1 MNAVENR
8 APGGRLAA
16 ALESPI
22 VGMSPWIIFSVV
34 VGPGRFEL
42 AVALALA
49 VSVALFVTARLL
61 YRGISIKIL
70 EVADILF
77 FALLA
82 GAGAAASPGT
92 LRWLETYAGEMS
104 NLALVVIAFGS
115 MAVRVP
121 FTMQYARERVGP
133 EYWKSPE
140 FLQANQVITGIWGA
154 AFLVAAIAGGF
165 GDLVLHN
172 PNNIWTAWIIQI
184 AAIVTALS
192 FTEWYPQVVRSRN
205 RAGEPPPPV
214 RNLLIPLAGLIIPV
228 GVVSLIFDAAASW
241 FGVALILIGVIL
253 ARAINKDAEMARP
266 SSGQRRRRKSN
277 WRLR

>member
-1 MNAVENR
+1 MKAVAGT

-22 VGMSPWIIFSVV
+22 VGMSPWIIFSVL

-42 AVALALA
+42 AVGLALA
-49 VSVALFVTARLL
+49 VSVALLIAARMLC
-61 YRGISIKIL
+61 RGTSLKIL
-70 EVADILF
+70 EVSDVVF
-77 FALLA
+77 FAVLA
-82 GAGAAASPGT
+82 AVGAASSPGT
-92 LRWLETYAGEMS
+92 HAWLETYAGEIS

-121 FTMQYARERVGP
+121 FTVQYGRERVSP
-133 EYWKSPE
+133 EYWKSRE
-140 FLQANQVITGIWGA
+140 FLRINYVITGVWGA
-154 AFLVAAIAGGF
+154 AFLVAAVAGGF

-172 PNNIWTAWIIQI
+172 ADNLWTAWIIQI

-192 FTEWYPQVVRSRN
+192 FTEWYPQVVRSRKGT
-205 RAGEPPPPV
+205 GEPPPPV

-241 FGVALILIGVIL
+241 FGVGLIFIGIIL
-253 ARAINKDAEMARP
+253 ARAINKDAEMTPP
-266 SSGQRRRRKSN
+266 SAGHPRRGRSNRR
-277 WRLR
+277 L

>member
-1 MNAVENR
+1 MNAVANT

-16 ALESPI
+16 ALESPV
-22 VGMSPWIIFSVV
+22 VGMSPWIIFSAL

-49 VSVALFVTARLL
+49 MSVALFVWARML
-61 YRGISIKIL
+61 YRGTSLKIL
-70 EVADILF
+70 EVADLVF
-77 FALLA
+77 FAVLA
-82 GAGAAASPGT
+82 GVGAAASPGT
-92 LRWLETYAGEMS
+92 LRWLETYAGEIS
-104 NLALVVIAFGS
+104 NLALVVLALGS

-140 FLQANQVITGIWGA
+140 FLHTNQVITGIWGA

-172 PNNIWTAWIIQI
+172 PNNLWTAWIIQI
-184 AAIVTALS
+184 AAIVAALS
-192 FTEWYPQVVRSRN
+192 FTEWYPQVVRSRHCS
-205 RAGEPPPPV
+205 GEPPPPV

-241 FGVALILIGVIL
+241 FGVGLILIGVIM
-253 ARAINKDAEMARP
+253 ARAINKDAEMAR
-266 SSGQRRRRKSN
+266 SSGGHPQRKRSN

>member
-1 MNAVENR
+1 MKAVAGM
-8 APGGRLAA
+8 APGGRLDA

-22 VGMSPWIIFSVV
+22 VGMSPWIIFSVL

-42 AVALALA
+42 AVGLALA
-49 VSVALFVTARLL
+49 VAVALLIATRKRR
-61 YRGISIKIL
+61 RGSSVKIL
-70 EVADILF
+70 EVSDIVF

-82 GAGAAASPGT
+82 AVGAAASPGT
-92 LRWLETYAGEMS
+92 HQWLETYAGEIS

-121 FTMQYARERVGP
+121 FTVQYGRERVGP

-140 FLQANQVITGIWGA
+140 FLSINYVITGVWGA

-172 PNNIWTAWIIQI
+172 ANNLWTAWIIQI
-184 AAIVTALS
+184 VAIVTALS
-192 FTEWYPQVVRSRN
+192 YTEWYPQLVRSRT
-205 RAGEPPPPV
+205 RTGELPPPV
-214 RNLLIPLAGLIIPV
+214 RSLLIPLVGLIIPV

-241 FGVALILIGVIL
+241 FGVGLILIGVIL
-253 ARAINKDAEMARP
+253 ARAINKDTEMEQ
-266 SSGQRRRRKSN
+266 SSRGHHRRKRSH

>member
-1 MNAVENR
+1 MKAVAGT
-8 APGGRLAA
+8 APGGRLDA

-22 VGMSPWIIFSVV
+22 VGMSPWIIFSVL

-42 AVALALA
+42 AVGLALA
-49 VSVALFVTARLL
+49 VAVVLL
-61 YRGISIKIL
+61 IATRMRERGTSLKIL
-70 EVADILF
+70 EVSDVVF
-77 FALLA
+77 FAVLA
-82 GAGAAASPGT
+82 AVGAAASPGT
-92 LRWLETYAGEMS
+92 LQWLETYAGEIS
-104 NLALVVIAFGS
+104 NLALAVIAFGS

-121 FTMQYARERVGP
+121 FTMQYGRERVGP

-140 FLQANQVITGIWGA
+140 FLRINYVITGVWGA

-172 PNNIWTAWIIQI
+172 QDNLWTAWIIQI
-184 AAIVTALS
+184 AAIVAALS
-192 FTEWYPQVVRSRN
+192 FTEWYPQLVRSRT
-205 RAGEPPPPV
+205 RTGEPPPPV

-241 FGVALILIGVIL
+241 FGVGLILIGVIL
-253 ARAINKDAEMARP
+253 ARAINKDVGMERP
-266 SSGQRRRRKSN
+266 SRGHPRRKRSS

>member
-1 MNAVENR
+1 MKAVAGT

-22 VGMSPWIIFSVV
+22 VAMSPWIIFSVL

-42 AVALALA
+42 AVGLALA
-49 VSVALFVTARLL
+49 VSVALLIAARML
-61 YRGISIKIL
+61 YRGTSLKIL
-70 EVADILF
+70 EVSDVVF
-77 FALLA
+77 FAVLTA
-82 GAGAAASPGT
+82 VGAASSPGT
-92 LRWLETYAGEMS
+92 HTWLETYAGEIS

-121 FTMQYARERVGP
+121 FTVQYGRERVSP
-133 EYWKSPE
+133 EYWRSRE
-140 FLQANQVITGIWGA
+140 FLRINYVITGVWGT
-154 AFLVAAIAGGF
+154 AFLVAAVAGGF

-172 PNNIWTAWIIQI
+172 ADNLWTAWIIQI
-184 AAIVTALS
+184 GAIVTALS

-205 RAGEPPPPV
+205 GTGEPPPV

-241 FGVALILIGVIL
+241 FGVGLIFIGIIL
-253 ARAINKDAEMARP
+253 ARAINKDAEMTPPGAGHP
-266 SSGQRRRRKSN
+266 RRRRSN
-277 WRLR
+277 RRL

>member
-1 MNAVENR
+1 MKAVAGT

-22 VGMSPWIIFSVV
+22 VGMSPWIIFSVL

-42 AVALALA
+42 AVGLALA
-49 VSVALFVTARLL
+49 VSVALLIAARMLN
-61 YRGISIKIL
+61 RGTSLKIL
-70 EVADILF
+70 EVSDVVF
-77 FALLA
+77 FAVLA
-82 GAGAAASPGT
+82 AVGAASSPGT
-92 LRWLETYAGEMS
+92 HTWLETYAGEIS

-115 MAVRVP
+115 MVVRVP
-121 FTMQYARERVGP
+121 FTMQYGRERVSP
-133 EYWKSPE
+133 EYWRSRE
-140 FLQANQVITGIWGA
+140 FLRINYVITGVWGA

-172 PNNIWTAWIIQI
+172 ADNLWTAWIIQI
-184 AAIVTALS
+184 AAIVAALS

-205 RAGEPPPPV
+205 RTGEPPPPV

-241 FGVALILIGVIL
+241 FGVGLIFIGIIL
-253 ARAINKDAEMARP
+253 ARAINKDAEMTP
-266 SSGQRRRRKSN
+266 PGGGHPRRRRSN
-277 WRLR
+277 RRL

>member
-1 MNAVENR
+1 MNAVENT

-34 VGPGRFEL
+34 VGPGRFGL
-42 AVALALA
+42 AVGLALA
-49 VSVALFVTARLL
+49 MSVALLVTARML
-61 YRGISIKIL
+61 YRGTSLKIL
-70 EVADILF
+70 EVLDVLF
-77 FALLA
+77 FAVLA
-82 GAGAAASPGT
+82 GIGATSSPGT
-92 LRWLETYAGEMS
+92 HRWLETYAGEIS
-104 NLALVVIAFGS
+104 NLALMVIAFGS

-121 FTMQYARERVGP
+121 FTVQYGRERVGP

-140 FLQANQVITGIWGA
+140 FLHTNQVITGVWGA

-172 PNNIWTAWIIQI
+172 PNNLWTAWIIQI

-192 FTEWYPQVVRSRN
+192 FTEWYPQVVRARN
-205 RAGEPPPPV
+205 RTGEPPPPV
-214 RNLLIPLAGLIIPV
+214 RNFLIPLAGLIIPV

-241 FGVALILIGVIL
+241 FGVGLILIGVIL
-253 ARAINKDAEMARP
+253 ARAINKDAEMERSRGGHP
-266 SSGQRRRRKSN
+266 RRKRSN